1 MIILPWP
8 PSCLSPNSRTDRRA
22 TSGVRAKYRF
32 DAKILTLAFK
42 GEYHAHLEI
51 TFHPPDKRG
60 RDLDNM
66 LASIKSG
73 LDGIA
78 DGFKC
83 NDATWALTI
92 RRGDPTPGGAVAVQ
106 FTPGAHT
113 VAIPFR
119 GSIS

>member
-1 MIILPWP
+1 M
-8 PSCLSPNSRTDRRA
+8 A
-22 TSGVRAKYRF
+22 Y
-32 DAKILTLAFK
+32 K

-51 TFHPPDKRG
+51 TFHPPNKIK

-83 NDATWALTI
+83 DDSEWSPTI
-92 RRGDPTPGGAVAVQ
+92 RRGTPTPGGAVVVRPI
-106 FTPGAHT
+106 PGAHAI
-113 VAIPFR
+113 AIPFR
-119 GSIS
+119 GQVS